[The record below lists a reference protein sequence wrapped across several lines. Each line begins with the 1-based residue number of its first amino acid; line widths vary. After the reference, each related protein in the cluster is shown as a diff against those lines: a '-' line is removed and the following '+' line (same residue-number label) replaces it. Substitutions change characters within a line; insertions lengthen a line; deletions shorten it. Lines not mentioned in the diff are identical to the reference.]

1 MIELNFSLR
10 FEIRPPRTKPE
21 TQTKSAISPECLE
34 EARQC
39 YETFLTN
46 LEALA
51 VKALI
56 TGNWDAVYAHIAGN
70 ITSQNQNYNAH
81 AIALITRI
89 LSDRN

>member
-1 MIELNFSLR
+1 MIELRFS
-10 FEIRPPRTKPE
+10 FKIEIGPPPTKPE
-21 TQTKSAISPECLE
+21 TQSKSVVSLE
-34 EARQC
+34 NLEAVKQE
-39 YETFLTN
+39 YETFLTD